1 MTRRKSNAPSVSF
14 FAFQDIITA
23 VVGIFILITLL
34 LVLELAQRV
43 EAAAQTPMADIAAVV
58 EAIEAL
64 KQETQRMAT
73 EIALRTE
80 SADQDAALNE
90 FNRAERTERLENT
103 VAVAQARLKE
113 LNEKAKETA
122 GRIATAEKKEITL
135 LMRSEELR
143 DDRSILEQLK
153 AKLAEVE
160 NAINRL
166 DGDDTPLFRDKTE
179 TGRFVT
185 LITFRAGTIELRD
198 ALSRGSIDFTSPRKL
213 DDLRDWLTQ
222 NDLGKRQLFLVITP
236 GAAGDFEAIRATLDK
251 QRAVYGF
258 NVSGPASQ
266 LKLGFEVTEA
276 P

>member
-1 MTRRKSNAPSVSF
+1 
-14 FAFQDIITA
+14 
-23 VVGIFILITLL
+23 LL

>member
-1 MTRRKSNAPSVSF
+1 MKRRKSNAPSVSF

-43 EAAAQTPMADIAAVV
+43 EAAAQTPLADIAAVI
-58 EAIEAL
+58 EAIESL
-64 KQETQRMAT
+64 KQETQRMVT
-73 EIALRTE
+73 EIDRRTE
-80 SADQDAALNE
+80 AADQDAELNE
-90 FNRAERTERLENT
+90 FNRAERTDRLENA

-122 GRIATAEKKEITL
+122 DRIAAAEKKETTL

-143 DDRSILEQLK
+143 DDSSILEQLR

-198 ALSRGSIDFTSPRKL
+198 ALSRGSIDFTGPKKL
-213 DDLRDWLTQ
+213 GDLRDWLTT
-222 NDLGKRQLFLVITP
+222 NELAKRQLFLVVTP
-236 GAAGDFEAIRATLDK
+236 GAAGDFEAIRSTLDK

-258 NVSGPASQ
+258 NVSGTAAQ
-266 LKLGFEVTEA
+266 LKLGFEATA
-276 P
+276 MP